1 MTTITL
7 TPEQE
12 QAIVGTYAAETR
24 KLLTQAEAQLDKK
37 YVALQRRTDSRV
49 DRANQRANEWKVRYG
64 DTRKRLLAALA
75 ENTELK
81 RRIREER
88 K

>member
-7 TPEQE
+7 TTEQE
-12 QAIVGTYAAETR
+12 QAIVAHRED
-24 KLLTQAEAQLDKK
+24 QLNKK
-37 YVALQRRTDSRV
+37 YTALQRRTDSRV
-49 DRANQRANEWKVRYG
+49 DRANQRANEWRVRYSEA
-64 DTRKRLLAALA
+64 RKRLLAALA

>member
-12 QAIVGTYAAETR
+12 QAIV
-24 KLLTQAEAQLDKK
+24 AQNEEQNAKK
-37 YVALQRRTDSRV
+37 YAALQRRTDSRV

>member
-12 QAIVGTYAAETR
+12 QAIV
-24 KLLTQAEAQLDKK
+24 AQHEEQHAKK
-37 YVALQRRTDSRV
+37 YAALQRRTDNRV
-49 DRANQRANEWKVRYG
+49 DRANQRANEWRVRYG
-64 DTRKRLLAALA
+64 DARKRLLAALA